1 MKNSDVTNGFIKIM
15 KNVDMACQLRNKNNN
30 NNNNNNNNKEKRSF
44 VQVKRPLLLSTLFQT
59 NNVNIA

>member
-15 KNVDMACQLRNKNNN
+15 KNVDMACQLRNK
-30 NNNNNNNNKEKRSF
+30 NNNNKEKRSF

>member
-1 MKNSDVTNGFIKIM
+1 M
-15 KNVDMACQLRNKNNN
+15 KNVDMACQLRNK